1 MMMGFGVLG
10 ILLMLLF
17 WGVLIV
23 GAVFLVRALFP
34 KGEKS
39 ISRSLSEKGNQPRN
53 ILDQRYARGEITREE
68 YEMIKQDI
76 LGKSNFVE

>member
-10 ILLMLLF
+10 MFLMLLF

-39 ISRSLSEKGNQPRN
+39 ISRSLSENGNDPRN

-76 LGKSNFVE
+76 VG

>member
-10 ILLMLLF
+10 MFLMLLF

-39 ISRSLSEKGNQPRN
+39 ISRSLPENGNDPRN

-76 LGKSNFVE
+76 VG

>member
-10 ILLMLLF
+10 MFLMLLF

-23 GAVFLVRALFP
+23 GAVFLVRVLFP
-34 KGEKS
+34 KGEKI
-39 ISRSLSEKGNQPRN
+39 ISRSLPENGNDPRN

-76 LGKSNFVE
+76 VG